1 MEYFKGRPRLIEE
14 SNYFKA
20 QAAAAAAKAVKEELD
35 RRQREAVKLQKI
47 MQKSLNRR
55 QREAA
60 KAEQRDLEVCA
71 FEYILNEDEEK
82 ENNYTLTPEDV
93 ESIIEALQDE
103 YRDDGI
109 DFIGRLPKN
118 FIKKSLR
125 RLGGRWFPNYRAPN
139 IPEYLWR
146 LRNIP
151 GIRPFVD
158 QQDLVAKQ
166 MIQFLEMPAIATMST
181 ATSSSSSTSSDG
193 KEKPTM
199 GMLSWLICPV
209 TSGEKLISAADG
221 IDSNCVVK
229 DSHKGQPT
237 TESFAKQARLFSDR
251 TSGGPVF
258 MANMM
263 DFPFDDGTSNDHL
276 LLNLLDEI
284 ATTERGGGYEPGA
297 FKQRLF
303 DRVRRTTEQIASQ
316 SSCPIVLVS
325 AIATVEVHSRS
336 EMYKSS
342 KIYGHPSRNRSDGKI
357 SERVDAI
364 IEGGSNSS
372 SSSSNSSD
380 GVTVEL

>member
-1 MEYFKGRPRLIEE
+1 
-14 SNYFKA
+14 
-20 QAAAAAAKAVKEELD
+20 
-35 RRQREAVKLQKI
+35 
-47 MQKSLNRR
+47 
-55 QREAA
+55 
-60 KAEQRDLEVCA
+60 
-71 FEYILNEDEEK
+71 EEK
-82 ENNYTLTPEDV
+82 EKNYTLTPEDV

-125 RLGGRWFPNYRAPN
+125 RLGGKWHRRDRATD
-139 IPEYLWR
+139 ISDYLWR
-146 LRNIP
+146 VRNIP

-166 MIQFLEMPAIATMST
+166 MTQFSEMPTIATMST
-181 ATSSSSSTSSDG
+181 AEEEESSKTSSSSSSTSSDG

-284 ATTERGGGYEPGA
+284 ATTKRGGGYEPGA

-303 DRVRRTTEQIASQ
+303 DRVRGITEQIASQ

-357 SERVDAI
+357 SE
-364 IEGGSNSS
+364 
-372 SSSSNSSD
+372 
-380 GVTVEL
+380 